1 MLIHR
6 NHVGVSITINL
17 TVQIRLAGVINVNQ
31 SISNDRK
38 EESLEAKA
46 RWCQS
51 LTMEERADLLCEF
64 SDLLLS
70 LNPQIVEKKDAQPI
84 EGRIRVIT
92 KQ

>member
-6 NHVGVSITINL
+6 NHVGVSDTINL

-31 SISNDRK
+31 SISHDRK

-46 RWCQS
+46 RWYQS

-64 SDLLLS
+64 TDLLLS